1 MLSNNRSASF
11 VFYHGIY
18 LFFFSLLSFVVL
30 LCKIAICITAII
42 ITKQPQKNLNVIK
55 LTPLRQKTAPCLFL
69 R

>member
-18 LFFFSLLSFVVL
+18 FFSLLSFVVL
-30 LCKIAICITAII
+30 MCKIAICITAII

-55 LTPLRQKTAPCLFL
+55 LTPLRQKKQLPAYF
-69 R
+69 